1 MEYTELRPPPPLDRL
16 VHCLWFLRGQ
26 ADGSVQTIVPDGRT
40 EVVVHA
46 GDAFSEVDASGRAH
60 RQDDVL
66 VGGQLLGPLR
76 LQPHGTMDVV
86 GIRFRT
92 AGARSVLRFPLNEV
106 SHGVQPLG
114 QLHRALA
121 AGLREAVQRGTT
133 PEERAAAVG
142 HTLERF
148 VASEP
153 DAVTEDVTRS
163 LGTVS
168 PASVRDL
175 ARRHGVSPR
184 TLERRI
190 LRDVGLPPKALQ
202 RVLRFR
208 RAFRWLDRAPTG
220 TWASVAAR
228 AGYFDQAH
236 LSREFR
242 EFAGASPAEFFGRD
256 PGLARRFN
264 EGD

>member
-26 ADGSVQTIVPDGRT
+26 ADGSVQTIVPDGRA

-46 GDAFSEVDASGRAH
+46 GDAFNEVHEGGLVF

-92 AGARSVLRFPLNEV
+92 AAARSVLRFPLSEV
-106 SHGVQPLG
+106 SLGVQPLRP
-114 QLHRALA
+114 LHRALA
-121 AGLREAVQRGTT
+121 EGLHDAVQRGVA
-133 PEERAAAVG
+133 PHERAAAIARALV
-142 HTLERF
+142 RF
-148 VASEP
+148 VAT
-153 DAVTEDVTRS
+153 DADPVTEDVTRS
-163 LGTVS
+163 LGAVD
-168 PASVRDL
+168 PPPVREL

-184 TLERRI
+184 TLERRL
-190 LRDVGLPPKALQ
+190 LRDVGLSPKALQ

-228 AGYFDQAH
+228 TGYFDQAH

-242 EFAGASPAEFFGRD
+242 ALAGAPPVEFFRRD
-256 PGLARRFN
+256 PGLARRFT